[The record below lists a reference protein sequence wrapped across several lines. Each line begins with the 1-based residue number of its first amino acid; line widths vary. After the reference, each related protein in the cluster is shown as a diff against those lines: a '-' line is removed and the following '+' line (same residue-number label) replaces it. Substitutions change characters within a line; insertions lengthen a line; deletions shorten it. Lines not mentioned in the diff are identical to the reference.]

1 MVLPRGGSQPA
12 PVRAPSV
19 KKTVRRVSLES
30 QMCGDVGC
38 EGPGKGEAGAGEKQR
53 SRVTAAGTVGS
64 QAHSCPSPVDSPF
77 PCDLPSRVP

>member
-30 QMCGDVGC
+30 GRWGDVGC
-38 EGPGKGEAGAGEKQR
+38 EGAKKGEAGVGEKQR
-53 SRVTAAGTVGS
+53 SRVTAAGTGRE
-64 QAHSCPSPVDSPF
+64 PGP
-77 PCDLPSRVP
+77 